1 MNRCRIYLLLLLLWS
16 VTGVLYAQGRYVVRG
31 TIADSM
37 KNERIFYAFVS
48 LLKSDTMVDPVVYT
62 YTDEDGNFTLDPV
75 PAGDYVLYCSLVGY
89 STIRQ
94 HLYVGG
100 DSRNIDVGRISMLK
114 TSTMLKGVT
123 VTASKPVFSVEGEKM
138 LYNVSE
144 DPAIHSGTATDA
156 LQNAPGVE
164 VDIEGNVSVRGG
176 GSVEIWLNDRP
187 SNMNA
192 DALRDFLQQM
202 PADNIERI
210 EVITNPSAKYSANG
224 AGSIINIVTVSKIK
238 KNSFL
243 SFGARCSTQPN
254 VSPWLSYVWA
264 AEKFSFNIYLDY
276 SFSNYK
282 STSMSSSVLYD
293 DNGDTSSTFVSN
305 SSSRK
310 VNHQTGIYVNAAY
323 MPDSANTISFWGG
336 AYPGMGKSQGAS
348 QVQHIEYIT
357 NAGIYD
363 YSQSN
368 GCAAGFPPYSVGGYG
383 GINYMHEFNDHGHE
397 ISADISYNGYKNYGE
412 YEETKDYVW
421 SGLCDVNRRSI
432 SAGVSHYVDVSM
444 DYTIPYHKD
453 GKIELGM
460 SGGYGYRTGYYRRD
474 TLVGGTE
481 AYYQA
486 DSMRLHNY
494 VNTGGRFSAY
504 ATLQHKFG
512 GFTLKGGLRTQYRTF
527 DYVYADF
534 PQYNFA
540 HGYWGLYPSL
550 HLSYSTKSMHNFRLS
565 YTRRVSYPDGEELSA
580 YMNYSDDG
588 YSTGNPDLLPEYTN
602 SVEAG
607 WSKYINRF
615 GNIGISAYFRN
626 TKDKVMSLSD
636 VAYNSYFDR
645 IVTYSRPMN
654 AGKTLNTGLDLNVT
668 YRLKAF
674 MSLRFYT
681 NVYYQKQEF
690 MFRNEDAMRRVDNV
704 SYSFRLN
711 FWAKLWKVLEV
722 NVSGSYRSK
731 SVDVFSVTRP
741 RYSIDCGLRAEF
753 WQHHISVY
761 LDVSDIFNWNKQRSQ
776 SVNPYYTS
784 SSVSTNNRSSRSI
797 RAGVTFRF
805 GKMEL
810 ESQARQSG
818 SESM

>member
-1 MNRCRIYLLLLLLWS
+1 MKLCRWVYTLLLVLVS
-16 VTGVLYAQGRYVVRG
+16 VTVIGQNKYVVSG
-31 TIADSM
+31 VVADTM
-37 KNERIFYAFVS
+37 KNDHIFYAFVS

-62 YTDEDGNFTLDPV
+62 YTDEDGKFTLDPV

-89 STIRQ
+89 NTIRQ

-100 DSRNIDVGRISMLK
+100 DSRSVDVGTISMLK
-114 TSTMLKGVT
+114 TSTVLKGIT

-164 VDIEGNVSVRGG
+164 VDIEGNVTVRGS

-192 DALRDFLQQM
+192 DALKNFLQQM

-210 EVITNPSAKYSANG
+210 EVITNPSAKYNAG
-224 AGSIINIVTVSKIK
+224 GDGSIINIVTVSKIK
-238 KNSFL
+238 KNSFI
-243 SFGARCSTQPN
+243 SFGVRGSTQPS
-254 VSPWLSYVWA
+254 VSPWLSYVYA
-264 AEKFSFNIYLDY
+264 SSKFSFDIYADY

-282 STSMSSSVLYD
+282 NQSTSGSVLYD
-293 DNGDTSSTFVSN
+293 DSGDTSSTFVSK
-305 SSSRK
+305 SSSKSIHHRMG
-310 VNHQTGIYVNAAY
+310 VYMNASY
-323 MPDSANTISFWGG
+323 MPDSMNTLSFWGG
-336 AYPGMGKSQGAS
+336 TYPGIEQSQSES
-348 QVQHIEYIT
+348 QVQHREYIS
-357 NAGIYD
+357 NPGIYD
-363 YSQSN
+363 YTSRRSGSAN
-368 GCAAGFPPYSVGGYG
+368 VPIYSVGGYG
-383 GINYMHEFNDHGHE
+383 GINYMHKFNDLGHE
-397 ISADISYNGYKNYGE
+397 LSASISYNGYKSYGE
-412 YEETKDYVW
+412 YMEEKDYVW
-421 SGLCDVNRRSI
+421 ADLADMNRKNI
-432 SAGVSHYVDVSM
+432 SARVSHYVSPSL
-444 DYTIPYHKD
+444 DYTIPYHKN
-453 GKIELGM
+453 GEIELGV
-460 SGGYGYRTGYYRRD
+460 SGGYGYRTGYYRLD
-474 TLVGGTE
+474 TMVSGTE
-481 AYYQA
+481 VYYQT
-486 DSMRLHNY
+486 DSIRLHNY
-494 VNTGGRFSAY
+494 VNTGGLFSVY

-512 GFTLKGGLRTQYRTF
+512 GFTLKGGLRTQYKAIK
-527 DYVYADF
+527 YVYADF

-580 YMNYSDDG
+580 YINYGDDG
-588 YSTGNPDLLPEYTN
+588 YSTGNSDLLPEYTN

-607 WSKYINRF
+607 WSKYINKF

-626 TKDKVMSLSD
+626 TKNKVRSMSD
-636 VAYNSYFDR
+636 VIFDPYFGR
-645 IVTYSRPMN
+645 IVTYSRPVN
-654 AGKTLNTGLDLNVT
+654 AGKTLNTGMDLNVT

-674 MSLRFYT
+674 MSLRFYA

-690 MFRNEDAMRRVDNV
+690 MFRNEDDMRKVDNV

-722 NVSGSYRSK
+722 NVSGNYRSK
-731 SVDVFSVTRP
+731 SIDMFFITKP

-784 SSVSTNNRSSRSI
+784 SSVSTNSWSSRSI

-810 ESQARQSG
+810 ESRARQAG
-818 SESM
+818 SEGM

>member
-1 MNRCRIYLLLLLLWS
+1 MKFCRWIYTLLLVLVS
-16 VTGVLYAQGRYVVRG
+16 VTVIGQNKYVVSG
-31 TIADSM
+31 MVADSM
-37 KNERIFYAFVS
+37 KNDHIFYAFVS

-100 DSRNIDVGRISMLK
+100 DSRSIDVGRISMLK

-192 DALRDFLQQM
+192 DALKNFLQQM

-210 EVITNPSAKYSANG
+210 EVITNPSAKYNAG
-224 AGSIINIVTVSKIK
+224 GDGSIINIVTVSKIK
-238 KNSFL
+238 KNSFI
-243 SFGARCSTQPN
+243 SFGVRGSTQPG
-254 VSPWLSYVWA
+254 VSPWLSYVYA
-264 AEKFSFNIYLDY
+264 SPKFSFNIYVDY

-282 STSMSSSVLYD
+282 NQSTSGSVLYD
-293 DNGDTSSTFVSN
+293 DSGDTSSTFVSK
-305 SSSRK
+305 SGSKSIHHRMG
-310 VNHQTGIYVNAAY
+310 VYMNASY
-323 MPDSANTISFWGG
+323 MPDSMNTLSFWGG
-336 AYPGMGKSQGAS
+336 TYPGIEQSQS
-348 QVQHIEYIT
+348 ESHVQHREYIS
-357 NAGIYD
+357 NPGIYD
-363 YSQSN
+363 YTSRRSGIAN
-368 GCAAGFPPYSVGGYG
+368 VPIYSVGGYG
-383 GINYMHEFNDHGHE
+383 GINYMHKFNDLGHE
-397 ISADISYNGYKNYGE
+397 LSANISYNGYKSYGE
-412 YEETKDYVW
+412 YMEEKDYVW
-421 SGLCDVNRRSI
+421 ADLADMNRKNI
-432 SAGVSHYVDVSM
+432 SASVSNSVSAGL
-444 DYTIPYHKD
+444 DYTIPYHKN
-453 GKIELGM
+453 GEIELGV
-460 SGGYGYRTGYYRRD
+460 SGGYSYNKGYTRRD
-474 TLVGGTE
+474 TLVWGYD
-481 AYYQA
+481 AYYQT
-486 DSMRLHNY
+486 DSIRLHNC
-494 VNTGGRFSAY
+494 VNNNGDFSAY

-512 GFTLKGGLRTQYRTF
+512 GFTLKGGLRTQYKAF
-527 DYVYADF
+527 QYDYIDF
-534 PQYNFA
+534 PEYNFA

-550 HLSYSTKSMHNFRLS
+550 HLSYSTRSMHNFRLS
-565 YTRRVSYPDGEELSA
+565 YTRRVSYPSGENITTFIS
-580 YMNYSDDG
+580 YGDDG

-607 WSKYINRF
+607 WSKYINKF

-626 TKDKVMSLSD
+626 TKNKVRSMSD
-636 VAYNSYFDR
+636 VIFDPYFDR

-690 MFRNEDAMRRVDNV
+690 MFRNEDDMRKVDNV

-722 NVSGSYRSK
+722 NVSGNYRSK
-731 SVDVFSVTRP
+731 SIDMFFITRP

-784 SSVSTNNRSSRSI
+784 SSVSTNSWSSRSI
-797 RAGVTFRF
+797 RAGITFRF

-810 ESQARQSG
+810 ESQARQTG
-818 SESM
+818 SEGM